1 MDKATALIASILLL
15 LIPGAYFEP
24 ASGLETTVKTVV
36 ASAGAEVSAKTKT
49 RIPTSKGK
57 EVGPRT
63 SKLYAKKK
71 MAKKYGWKDVQV
83 RCLYY
88 LWGKESAWNHKA
100 KNPHSSAYGIPQA
113 LPGDKMASAGK
124 DWRTNP
130 ETQIDWGL
138 AYIKSRYGTPC
149 GAVDHFDTHNW
160 Y

>member
-1 MDKATALIASILLL
+1 MDKATALMASFLVL
-15 LIPGAYFEP
+15 LIPGTYSGAP
-24 ASGLETTVKTVV
+24 ALETTAPAVV
-36 ASAGAEVSAKTKT
+36 ASAGAEDSAKTKN

-71 MAKKYGWKDVQV
+71 MAKKYGWKGKQV
-83 RCLYY
+83 SCLYY

-113 LPGDKMASAGK
+113 MPGNKMASAGK

-138 AYIKSRYGTPC
+138 VYIKSRYGTPC
-149 GAVDHFDTHNW
+149 GAVDHFNTHNW